1 MSYLPARI
9 DRTLPVFLP
18 AALAVVAAVAVGV
31 AMGAGGM
38 WTVAGS
44 GGALAVLIAGGM
56 ARASQRVFRPL
67 YVEVPALLLLVA
79 NLSLRARDASA
90 LAENPLDT
98 AGLIKLGGT
107 ALALLIG
114 LFAILTPRKNPSQT
128 KLTTLPLNFY
138 VLYVLVAAMGVLVSR
153 MPFLTGYRVLG
164 VIATLVVI
172 FGALRSVGGEALP
185 RLEKLLIRWAQA
197 ILVVAWAAVF
207 VAPGIALE
215 EVASPIPVRIDIP
228 TLGITANSLGTVGAL
243 VAMWYLASLLDR
255 SSTKPRWTSSLF
267 WIGLGLV
274 SVIGAQY
281 RTGYIGLAIAI
292 GALLALRAR
301 NMLMVLIPAALIA
314 LSVWGPSVADE
325 LQPYVL
331 RGQSPDEAAELSGR
345 LEWWSLAGPVW
356 EESPIMGKG
365 LRTETRLILAEAG
378 YDETSS
384 IHSTWVEALIGTGL
398 VGVACLGLSLLT
410 ALFRAFQAA
419 RGPVG
424 RSSALVV
431 LLILATR
438 SVTGTG
444 IEDAGYQLM
453 VFLTVA
459 AGLVSL
465 PGARPRPVTENG
477 PFGPKGRDSAC
488 RTSSRGTLRRRPAN
502 LGDA

>member
-1 MSYLPARI
+1 MSYLPQRV
-9 DRTLPVFLP
+9 DGSVSSLLPSTLVV
-18 AALAVVAAVAVGV
+18 LASAGVGV

-38 WTVAGS
+38 WAVAGT
-44 GGALAVLIAGGM
+44 GAAVVVLIAGGL
-56 ARASQRVFRPL
+56 ARAGQRVFRPL

-107 ALALLIG
+107 ALALVIG
-114 LFAILTPRKNPSQT
+114 LVAILTPRKNAQAT
-128 KLTTLPLNFY
+128 KLTTLPLNFF
-138 VLYVLVAAMGVLVSR
+138 VLYVVVAALGVLVSR
-153 MPFLTGYRVLG
+153 MPFLTGYRVFG
-164 VIATLVVI
+164 VVTALVVI
-172 FGALRSVGGEALP
+172 FGALRSVGREALP
-185 RLEKLLIRWAQA
+185 RLEKLLIRWGQA
-197 ILVVAWAAVF
+197 ILVVAWGAVF

-228 TLGITANSLGTVGAL
+228 TLGITANSLGTIGAL
-243 VAMWYLASLLDR
+243 VAVWYLASLFDR
-255 SSTKPRWTSSLF
+255 SPTKPRWAASVF
-267 WIGLGLV
+267 WIGFGLV

-281 RTGYIGLAIAI
+281 RTGYIGLAVAI
-292 GALLALRAR
+292 GILLALRAR
-301 NMLMVLIPAALIA
+301 NLLMVLIPAALIA

-331 RGQSPDEAAELSGR
+331 RGQTPDEAAELSGR

-356 EESPIMGKG
+356 EESPIVGKG
-365 LRTETRLILAEAG
+365 LRTETRFILADAG

-398 VGVACLGLSLLT
+398 VGLTCLALSMLT

-419 RGPVG
+419 RAPVG
-424 RSSALVV
+424 RSTALVV

-453 VFLTVA
+453 VFLTVT
-459 AGLVSL
+459 AGLVSSD
-465 PGARPRPVTENG
+465 GSASVTEN
-477 PFGPKGRDSAC
+477 
-488 RTSSRGTLRRRPAN
+488 RTFRV
-502 LGDA
+502 